1 MTTKA
6 NWSPVNGIGYDN
18 VDASPCQPGL
28 TVGRKLNSMGQTT
41 NKVTSTV
48 ANQDCGAALL
58 SSSGGTVA
66 AGTTVTVA
74 VTNSL
79 ATALSMIWPAA
90 VNNTTNGA
98 FATDATA
105 GRGMDVWIE
114 STAAGFFVIGF
125 RPTANMAADWSCW
138 YWIRN

>member
-1 MTTKA
+1 MATPQP
-6 NWSPVNGIGYDN
+6 WSSVGGIGYD
-18 VDASPCQPGL
+18 DADANPAQPGL
-28 TVGRKLNSMGQTT
+28 TAGRKLNSLAQTT

-58 SSSGGTVA
+58 SSSGGTVV

-90 VNNTTNGA
+90 VNNTTSGT

-125 RPTANMAADWSCW
+125 RPTANMASDWSCW